1 MEWMVEVSMSLPEL
15 IVFSVEVCEKET
27 SMLRLCLNFGG
38 RWGWVW
44 RGLKMGKQTSK
55 LLQWFQG
62 EVMRA
67 GRGNE
72 NNYPVHLIHT
82 ETDPG

>member
-1 MEWMVEVSMSLPEL
+1 MEWMVEVSMSPPEL

-27 SMLRLCLNFGG
+27 SMRRLCLNFGG

-55 LLQWFQG
+55 LLQWF
-62 EVMRA
+62 
-67 GRGNE
+67 
-72 NNYPVHLIHT
+72 
-82 ETDPG
+82 

>member
-1 MEWMVEVSMSLPEL
+1 MSPPEL

-27 SMLRLCLNFGG
+27 SMCRLCLNFGG

-67 GRGNE
+67 GRGHE